1 MWLLS
6 LFGQGVRVQNI
17 LEAGIADRGHACV
30 HEVSESQNFGT
41 RIGGPPPPFILR
53 FFRVPKYWDTE
64 FGPFL
69 FAQPDAWQDATV
81 AEILP
86 TRYRRGNDLGVPK
99 VGDRTR
105 GLPKRLFVQ
114 CVRVPDLWDTELTLA
129 ETLVFTRVSV
139 SQHFGTRNLGQVPR
153 LFLRITRVPRLWLTT
168 LDHDYQD
175 NDPAFI

>member
-1 MWLLS
+1 MKGPHLPSCGLS
-6 LFGQGVRVQNI
+6 PLYRSRKSFKASRLSRCGTGVPLFH
-17 LEAGIADRGHACV
+17 RGKD
-30 HEVSESQNFGT
+30 
-41 RIGGPPPPFILR
+41 
-53 FFRVPKYWDTE
+53 FRVPKYWDTE